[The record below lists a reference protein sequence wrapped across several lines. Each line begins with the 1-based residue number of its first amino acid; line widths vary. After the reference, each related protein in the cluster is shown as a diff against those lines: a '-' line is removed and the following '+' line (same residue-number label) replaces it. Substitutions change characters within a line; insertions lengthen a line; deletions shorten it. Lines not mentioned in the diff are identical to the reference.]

1 MPYHLF
7 HLEGTVPAFEYLRD
21 LPPQVH
27 FIGPSLLDPPT
38 DFIPHLVEDLW
49 QDQ

>member
-1 MPYHLF
+1 MPYHLY
-7 HLEGTVPAFEYLRD
+7 LEGTVPAFEYPRSD

-38 DFIPHLVEDLW
+38 DYSPTVEDL
-49 QDQ
+49 QGADQ